1 MTMEGVSFI
10 KVRDKQGKTNFINL
24 AQTYRLVQVDANTWQ
39 IEFKEG
45 TFVVLD
51 SAETQKLLQQLPGN
65 LTTT

>member
-1 MTMEGVSFI
+1 MDDLCFV

-24 AQTYRLVQVDANTWQ
+24 VQIYRLVQVDANTWQ

-65 LTTT
+65 LSTT